1 MIKNGKYNIINST
14 ITTSIVIP
22 ILSIVRKDIGVWFRQ
37 PTSIAATILPAVAFM
52 IILYFG
58 AQAVGR
64 NPIALV
70 IEDKEPLAQALE
82 KILMESDAFNVVMI
96 TNSYQSAEEAMT
108 HLKVAAVITIPSN
121 FDTNLKYHK
130 PDPVSIHINNL
141 NLDFTN
147 DLRRS
152 LPAAITDFYESHN
165 NSSNNEVVKRNSSTT
180 MISTSSPIQIQIKEK
195 DLRQHDVDL
204 LRFELVPNLVLL
216 LTTSGIVNAGLA
228 VAREWED
235 STIKELLLAP
245 ISKFTII
252 AGKILSGWI
261 TTLLIAVV
269 VLAIGI
275 VSGYLRP
282 EQPVYWISTTIIVL
296 LIALSSAGLGVAIGA
311 ATRRFQKVTA
321 IGIPLSIDLF
331 FLSGGIT
338 VAAFLPQWLQTVAHF
353 VPTFYGTHALQMA
366 IFYSSTEGLAQDLTI
381 LGSTASFAIL
391 LGILSLRKSFLK

>member
-1 MIKNGKYNIINST
+1 MSKKHKHANINSL
-14 ITTSIVIP
+14 ISGSVIP
-22 ILSIVRKDIGVWFRQ
+22 ILAIVRKDIGIWLRQ

-70 IEDKEPLAQALE
+70 TESNGPVAQELE
-82 KILMESDAFNVVMI
+82 KTLRESDAFNVVLI
-96 TNSYQSAEEAMT
+96 TTSQQSAEEALRQ
-108 HLKVAAVITIPSN
+108 LKVAAVITIPNN
-121 FDTNLKYHK
+121 FDTNLESHK
-130 PDPVSIHINNL
+130 PDPVAIHINNL

-152 LPAAITDFYESHN
+152 LPAAITDFYESYS
-165 NSSNNEVVKRNSSTT
+165 NSSNNKEIFKRNSSADIITT
-180 MISTSSPIQIQIKEK
+180 SVPIKIQVKEK
-195 DLRQHDVDL
+195 DLRQQDIDL

-216 LTTSGIVNAGLA
+216 ITTAGIVNAGLA

-245 ISKFTII
+245 ISKATII
-252 AGKILSGWI
+252 TGKILSGWI
-261 TTLLIAVV
+261 TTILIVVV
-269 VLAIGI
+269 VLVIGI
-275 VSGYLRP
+275 VTGYLRP
-282 EQPVYWISTTIIVL
+282 EQPIFWISTIIIVM
-296 LIALSSAGLGVAIGA
+296 LISLASAGLGVAIGA
-311 ATRRFQKVTA
+311 TARRFQRVTA

-338 VAAFLPQWLQTVAHF
+338 VAAFLPIWFQTISHF

-366 IFYSSTEGLAQDLTI
+366 IFYSSTDGLAQDIAVLGLTALI
-381 LGSTASFAIL
+381 AVL
-391 LGILSLRKSFLK
+391 LGILSLRKSMLK

>member
-1 MIKNGKYNIINST
+1 MSKKHKHTNINSL
-14 ITTSIVIP
+14 ISSSVIP
-22 ILSIVRKDIGVWFRQ
+22 ILAIVRKDIGIWLRQ

-70 IEDKEPLAQALE
+70 TESNGPFAQELE
-82 KILMESDAFNVVMI
+82 KTLRESDAFNVVLI
-96 TNSYQSAEEAMT
+96 TTSQQSAEEALRQ
-108 HLKVAAVITIPSN
+108 LKVAAVITIPNN
-121 FDTNLKYHK
+121 FDTNLESHK
-130 PDPVSIHINNL
+130 PDPVAIHINNL

-152 LPAAITDFYESHN
+152 LPAAITDFYESYS
-165 NSSNNEVVKRNSSTT
+165 NSSNNREIFKRNSSADIITT
-180 MISTSSPIQIQIKEK
+180 SVPIKIQVKEK
-195 DLRQHDVDL
+195 DLRQQDIDL

-216 LTTSGIVNAGLA
+216 ITTAGIVNAGLA

-245 ISKFTII
+245 ISKATII
-252 AGKILSGWI
+252 TGKILSGWI
-261 TTLLIAVV
+261 TTILIVVV
-269 VLAIGI
+269 VLVIGI
-275 VSGYLRP
+275 VTGYLRP
-282 EQPVYWISTTIIVL
+282 EQPIFWISTIIIVM
-296 LIALSSAGLGVAIGA
+296 LISLASAGLGVAIGA
-311 ATRRFQKVTA
+311 TARRFQRVTA

-338 VAAFLPQWLQTVAHF
+338 VAAFLPIWFQTISHF

-366 IFYSSTEGLAQDLTI
+366 IFYSSTDGLAQDIAVLGLTALI
-381 LGSTASFAIL
+381 AVL
-391 LGILSLRKSFLK
+391 LGILSLRKSMLK